1 MAKKGKGKKLIN
13 NIALI
18 LLSVGG
24 INWIFTKLFD
34 FDLVAQIS
42 TAIKMPM
49 VGTLIYSLVGIA
61 GVYVGVMALMGK
73 VEID

>member
-1 MAKKGKGKKLIN
+1 MAKKGKKLIN
-13 NIALI
+13 NLALI

-24 INWIFTKLFD
+24 INWIFTKLFNY
-34 FDLVAQIS
+34 DLVAQIS

-61 GVYVGVMALMGK
+61 GIYIGIMALLGK
-73 VEID
+73 VKIN